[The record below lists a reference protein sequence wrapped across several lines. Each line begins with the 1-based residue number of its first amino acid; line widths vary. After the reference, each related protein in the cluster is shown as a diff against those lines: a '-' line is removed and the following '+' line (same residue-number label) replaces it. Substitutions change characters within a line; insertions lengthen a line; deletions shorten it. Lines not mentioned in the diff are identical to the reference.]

1 MLASLG
7 ELVAVKATLAEALA
21 AETES
26 VTVAMNANVV
36 IDFDETTT
44 AETLTIVE
52 NKAVRIVAAESLAE
66 SVVESDNTVAVTDAN
81 NLRAKATAVAA
92 AEATANTALA
102 EAEAVA
108 ATDDAVTVKA
118 VAADDSLLLGD
129 ADLLVLNTMAAES
142 GVTAD
147 LVGTLFEGLLVA
159 VTLVAMAEAATAD
172 TVAVAETVAETVAVA
187 EAVAVAVAVIE
198 AKTVVTVS
206 DVMVLGSAGD
216 SSERSD
222 EVSANHF
229 NERGNVEI
237 FCCFFQASKCF

>member
-1 MLASLG
+1 M
-7 ELVAVKATLAEALA
+7 
-21 AETES
+21 
-26 VTVAMNANVV
+26 
-36 IDFDETTT
+36 
-44 AETLTIVE
+44 
-52 NKAVRIVAAESLAE
+52 AAESLAE

-129 ADLLVLNTMAAES
+129 ADLLVLNTVAAET

-147 LVGTLFEGLLVA
+147 LVGTLLEALLA
-159 VTLVAMAEAATAD
+159 NETLAAEAEAATAD
-172 TVAVAETVAETVAVA
+172 TVAVSDAD
-187 EAVAVAVAVIE
+187 AVAVAVKDN
-198 AKTVVTVS
+198 KTVVAVT
-206 DVMVLGSAGD
+206 DVMVLSSAGN

-222 EVSANHF
+222 EVSANHL
-229 NERGNVEI
+229 NERRNVKI
-237 FCCFFQASKCF
+237 FCCFFLASKCF

>member
-1 MLASLG
+1 M
-7 ELVAVKATLAEALA
+7 AVDETLAEAVA
-21 AETES
+21 TDTES
-26 VTVAMNANVV
+26 VTVANAV
-36 IDFDETTT
+36 IDFAETVT
-44 AETLTIVE
+44 AETLTIIHDKTVSMNLGYLADTE
-52 NKAVRIVAAESLAE
+52 AEAV
-66 SVVESDNTVAVTDAN
+66 SVTRETVIKTVAVTDD
-81 NLRAKATAVAA
+81 NLRAEAAAVAA
-92 AEATANTALA
+92 AVATANTALA
-102 EAEAVA
+102 EAVAETVAVTDEAVA
-108 ATDDAVTVKA
+108 VTVET

>member
-1 MLASLG
+1 M
-7 ELVAVKATLAEALA
+7 
-21 AETES
+21 
-26 VTVAMNANVV
+26 
-36 IDFDETTT
+36 
-44 AETLTIVE
+44 
-52 NKAVRIVAAESLAE
+52 AAESLAE

-129 ADLLVLNTMAAES
+129 ADLLVLNTVAAET

-147 LVGTLFEGLLVA
+147 LVGTLLEALLA
-159 VTLVAMAEAATAD
+159 NETLAAEAEAATAD
-172 TVAVAETVAETVAVA
+172 TVAVSDAD
-187 EAVAVAVAVIE
+187 AVAVAVAVKDN
-198 AKTVVTVS
+198 KTVVAVT
-206 DVMVLGSAGD
+206 DVMVLSSAGN

-222 EVSANHF
+222 EVSANHL
-229 NERGNVEI
+229 NERRNVKI
-237 FCCFFQASKCF
+237 FCCFFLASKCF

>member
-26 VTVAMNANVV
+26 VTVAMNA
-36 IDFDETTT
+36 IEFDETTT

-129 ADLLVLNTMAAES
+129 CSLLVLNTVAAET

-147 LVGTLFEGLLVA
+147 LVGTLLEALLA
-159 VTLVAMAEAATAD
+159 NETLAAEAEAATAD
-172 TVAVAETVAETVAVA
+172 TVAVSDAD
-187 EAVAVAVAVIE
+187 AVAVAVAVIE
-198 AKTVVTVS
+198 AKTVVAVT
-206 DVMVLGSAGD
+206 DVMVLSSAGN

-222 EVSANHF
+222 EVSANHL
-229 NERGNVEI
+229 NERRNVKI
-237 FCCFFQASKCF
+237 FCCFFLASKCF

>member
-1 MLASLG
+1 M
-7 ELVAVKATLAEALA
+7 AVDETLAEAVA
-21 AETES
+21 TDTES
-26 VTVAMNANVV
+26 VTVANAV
-36 IDFDETTT
+36 IDFAETVT
-44 AETLTIVE
+44 AETLTIVHDKTVSMNLGYLADTE
-52 NKAVRIVAAESLAE
+52 AEAV
-66 SVVESDNTVAVTDAN
+66 SVTREAVIKTVAVTDD
-81 NLRAKATAVAA
+81 NLRAKAAAVAA
-92 AEATANTALA
+92 AVATANTALA
-102 EAEAVA
+102 EAVAETVAVTDEAVA
-108 ATDDAVTVKA
+108 VET

-187 EAVAVAVAVIE
+187 EAVAVAVAVID